1 MRTAYDLRNKEKRMK
16 RKFWPAAM
24 TALMALLLTCGFAAC
39 ADTGDTGNDN
49 PNDNPD
55 TPEESLQATEG
66 LVFTL
71 SQDGTEYFVTD
82 YTGTA
87 AEVYVPAT
95 HEGLPVTTIRHYGDG
110 DAFAY
115 CKQLTSVTL
124 PDSIT
129 SIGGGA
135 FLACSQLTSVKLPDS
150 LVSIGEDAFDGCTEL
165 TSVTFENPEGWYV
178 SEDAEAG
185 TRIASSDLSD
195 PATAAR
201 YLTDMYYYCYHNW
214 IRLS

>member
-1 MRTAYDLRNKEKRMK
+1 MK

-24 TALMALLLTCGFAAC
+24 TAIMALLLAFGFAAC

-135 FLACSQLTSVKLPDS
+135 FLACSQLTSVTLPES
-150 LVSIGEDAFDGCTEL
+150 VVRIEDGAFSGCTEL

>member
-1 MRTAYDLRNKEKRMK
+1 MRTAYDLRNKEKMMK

-49 PNDNPD
+49 PD
-55 TPEESLQATEG
+55 TPEEPLQATEG

-95 HEGLPVTTIRHYGDG
+95 HEGLVCQRGR
-110 DAFAY
+110 
-115 CKQLTSVTL
+115 
-124 PDSIT
+124 
-129 SIGGGA
+129 GG
-135 FLACSQLTSVKLPDS
+135 
-150 LVSIGEDAFDGCTEL
+150 
-165 TSVTFENPEGWYV
+165 
-178 SEDAEAG
+178 
-185 TRIASSDLSD
+185 
-195 PATAAR
+195 R
-201 YLTDMYYYCYHNW
+201 YSH
-214 IRLS
+214 

>member
-1 MRTAYDLRNKEKRMK
+1 MK

-49 PNDNPD
+49 PD
-55 TPEESLQATEG
+55 TPEEPLQATEG

-129 SIGGGA
+129 SIGRRLPGLLAIDERHASRQPRQHRRGRVRPLRKPCERHTPRKPCQYRKRRVPILHHVNEHPHSRRHHVHRRGG
-135 FLACSQLTSVKLPDS
+135 L
-150 LVSIGEDAFDGCTEL
+150 
-165 TSVTFENPEGWYV
+165 
-178 SEDAEAG
+178 
-185 TRIASSDLSD
+185 
-195 PATAAR
+195 
-201 YLTDMYYYCYHNW
+201 
-214 IRLS
+214 

>member
-55 TPEESLQATEG
+55 TPEEPLQATEG

-95 HEGLPVTTIRHYGDG
+95 HEGLVCQRGCGGRHKHCEQRPLRPGNGSEISDG
-110 DAFAY
+110 HVLLLLPQLDPGILIIKSSFHARRRRFA
-115 CKQLTSVTL
+115 S
-124 PDSIT
+124 
-129 SIGGGA
+129 
-135 FLACSQLTSVKLPDS
+135 
-150 LVSIGEDAFDGCTEL
+150 
-165 TSVTFENPEGWYV
+165 
-178 SEDAEAG
+178 
-185 TRIASSDLSD
+185 
-195 PATAAR
+195 AAR
-201 YLTDMYYYCYHNW
+201 IVPM
-214 IRLS
+214 